1 MLLTSRHDL
10 SLLSD
15 LLQSAQHNSIASCK
29 AVDHVLDLRLGAELL
44 DQCLQIAEIVARYAW
59 EQVVH
64 GLELQAAVNE
74 VEPCRARDVHCCAQ
88 LALGER
94 LSWAQVGGAGAP
106 VGERNLHVQR
116 HRDEVACDEE
126 DGTGGPGRNVAPEQH
141 VEVKEEITADG
152 GDFGRAR
159 PPHCAL
165 SAGTAR
171 QKEAPGEDVKVETGE
186 GHYRI
191 VSVLLHSDSDGGD
204 GVPDEFEAVVKG
216 RFHGFEELWGSCK
229 ERYILDVRVVF
240 LRDWN

>member
-1 MLLTSRHDL
+1 MESKCSRSVKPTFTSLSHMLLTSRHNL

-29 AVDHVLDLRLGAELL
+29 AVDHVLDLGLGAELL

-74 VEPCRARDVHCCAQ
+74 VEPCRARNVHCCAQ
-88 LALGER
+88 LALRER
-94 LSWAQVGGAGAP
+94 LSWAQVGGASAP

-116 HRDEVACDEE
+116 HRDEVACYEE
-126 DGTGGPGRNVAPEQH
+126 DCAGGPGGNVAPEQH
-141 VEVKEEITADG
+141 IEVKEEIAAYG

-159 PPHCAL
+159 PPHSAL

-171 QKEAPGEDVKVETGE
+171 QKEAPGEDVKVEAGD
-186 GHYRI
+186 GHYGI
-191 VSVLLHSDSDGGD
+191 VSVLLHSDSDGGG
-204 GVPDEFEAVVKG
+204 GVPDEFEAAVKG
-216 RFHGFEELWGSCK
+216 
-229 ERYILDVRVVF
+229 
-240 LRDWN
+240 